1 MLDISCMVTAFMIDH
16 LPHVIF
22 MDIERV
28 GYIAH
33 NITDQHA
40 VMLMRIAVPEMKAAD
55 DFIALVKHDDQR
67 ICDAEF
73 FAAGSL
79 EFARQ
84 IRGQGVSSYSAA

>member
-1 MLDISCMVTAFMIDH
+1 MLEISCMVTAFMIDH

-22 MDIERV
+22 IDIERL

-73 FAAGSL
+73 CRRFP
-79 EFARQ
+79 
-84 IRGQGVSSYSAA
+84 

>member
-73 FAAGSL
+73 CRRFP
-79 EFARQ
+79 
-84 IRGQGVSSYSAA
+84 

>member
-55 DFIALVKHDDQR
+55 DFIALVKHDD
-67 ICDAEF
+67 
-73 FAAGSL
+73 
-79 EFARQ
+79 
-84 IRGQGVSSYSAA
+84 